1 MVKTSMLITVSDEL
15 NNFVVSPHKKNN
27 TFSKL
32 VTTLLE
38 GYMNDSYIQAYAE
51 GTLVE
56 SRQKSLNDLDNTL
69 ANMTS
74 SLASLGVY
82 TSDMKSSTEGGLR
95 YFNEYSNHAKE
106 SIKDTEDFEEVVK
119 QQKEETEDLKS
130 TVNEL
135 KEQNKKI
142 LEMMEKLMSG
152 DSVLKIEKTVN
163 EESEPIK
170 KEVSVPEEKIEEV
183 QQETV
188 EVKEPLIKEEPKVEI
203 PVTNDL
209 MSGFLMGNLYSV

>member
-69 ANMTS
+69 ANMAS

-95 YFNEYSNHAKE
+95 YFNEYSSHAKE
-106 SIKDTEDFEEVVK
+106 NIKDTEDFEEVVK

-152 DSVLKIEKTVN
+152 DSVLKIEKTVK

-170 KEVSVPEEKIEEV
+170 KEVSVPEEKIEKV
-183 QQETV
+183 KQETV

>member
-32 VTTLLE
+32 IVTLLE

-69 ANMTS
+69 ANMAS

-95 YFNEYSNHAKE
+95 YFNEYSNQAKDN
-106 SIKDTEDFEEVVK
+106 IKNTENFEEAVK

-142 LEMMEKLMSG
+142 LEMMEKFMNG
-152 DSVLKIEKTVN
+152 DSVLKIEKSV
-163 EESEPIK
+163 
-170 KEVSVPEEKIEEV
+170 KEVSEPTEKKASVVEEKVVEPKVEIE
-183 QQETV
+183 
-188 EVKEPLIKEEPKVEI
+188 EVKEPLVKEEPKVEI

>member
-69 ANMTS
+69 ANMAS

-106 SIKDTEDFEEVVK
+106 NIKDTEDFEEVVK

-152 DSVLKIEKTVN
+152 DSVLKIEKTVKD
-163 EESEPIK
+163 ESEPIK
-170 KEVSVPEEKIEEV
+170 KEVSVPEEKIEKV
-183 QQETV
+183 KQETV

>member
-69 ANMTS
+69 ANMAS

-106 SIKDTEDFEEVVK
+106 NIKDTEDFEEVVK

-152 DSVLKIEKTVN
+152 DSVLKIEKTV
-163 EESEPIK
+163 EGISEPIK

-183 QQETV
+183 KQETV

>member
-32 VTTLLE
+32 IVTLLE

-69 ANMTS
+69 ANMAS

-95 YFNEYSNHAKE
+95 YFNEYSNQAKDN
-106 SIKDTEDFEEVVK
+106 IKNTENFEEAVK

-142 LEMMEKLMSG
+142 LEMMEKLMNG
-152 DSVLKIEKTVN
+152 DSVLKIEKSVK
-163 EESEPIK
+163 EVSEPIE
-170 KEVSVPEEKIEEV
+170 KEASVVEEKVVEPKEEIK
-183 QQETV
+183 
-188 EVKEPLIKEEPKVEI
+188 EVKEPIVKEEPKVEI

>member
-1 MVKTSMLITVSDEL
+1 MLITVSDEL

-69 ANMTS
+69 ANMAS

-95 YFNEYSNHAKE
+95 YFNEYSSHAKE
-106 SIKDTEDFEEVVK
+106 NIKDTEDFEEVVK

-152 DSVLKIEKTVN
+152 DSVLKIEKTVK

-170 KEVSVPEEKIEEV
+170 KEVSVPEEKIEKV
-183 QQETV
+183 KQETV